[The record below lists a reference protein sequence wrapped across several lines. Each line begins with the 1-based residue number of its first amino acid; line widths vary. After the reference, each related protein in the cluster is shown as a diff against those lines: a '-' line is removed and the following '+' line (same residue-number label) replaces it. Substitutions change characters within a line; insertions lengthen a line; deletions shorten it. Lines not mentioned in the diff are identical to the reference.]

1 MKRTIVDILVSLK
14 VAIQCGWEIF
24 KVVANERKNRRI
36 IDNRRVFQ

>member
-14 VAIQCGWEIF
+14 VAIQCGWKIF
-24 KVVANERKNRRI
+24 KIQLIEKKNRRV